1 MKYSTCAAWL
11 LAGLLAAGP
20 LAVVRAAPQPAAA
33 AEETAQEPSSGG
45 APQKAPVR
53 IASIHDAPLTEEDF
67 RLGGLRLGM
76 SAEEAAATEGMPQKT
91 EHGSVYDESQWDGIT
106 VRFVQENAYAYAA
119 RDDLDIPDRFP
130 SAGASVIS
138 AEKNGIA
145 SSRGITVGDSREN
158 VVRSYGRPSQ
168 IYWDGPAQKC
178 YFVYQSGGQQLV
190 FTISKDH
197 VQSMQLAF
205 AGAWLPAVEPEILPA
220 GRRFSDEEFMIAGY
234 AVGQV
239 FREHS
244 WLVWEKKAV
253 NPEEEIW
260 YYPGFGVRMDAKSHV
275 ISSLFVT
282 DGAMTTRRGVSVGDQ
297 LSTLEFLYGEPQK
310 LEMNL
315 AAPHPQSAY
324 IYFSEDRKTA
334 LVFYI
339 NETEKVIYNIV
350 SMKNPQIP
358 APLQPALD
366 RIRSVRA
373 KNLEGTL

>member
-1 MKYSTCAAWL
+1 MKYSICAAWL
-11 LAGLLAAGP
+11 LAGLLSAAPMAG
-20 LAVVRAAPQPAAA
+20 VWAAPQPAAA
-33 AEETAQEPSSGG
+33 AEEQAQKEPAGG
-45 APQKAPVR
+45 EKAPER
-53 IASIHDAPLTEEDF
+53 IASIDGAPLSAEDF
-67 RLGGLRLGM
+67 RLGGLRLGL
-76 SAEEAAATEGMPQKT
+76 SEEDAIGREGAPQKT
-91 EHGSVYDESQWDGIT
+91 ERGSVYEEAQWDGLLI
-106 VRFVQENAYAYAA
+106 RFVQESAYEYAA

-138 AEKNGIA
+138 VDLEGFA
-145 SSRGITVGDSREN
+145 SPRGVTVGDRREN
-158 VVRSYGRPSQ
+158 VVRLYGRPSQ

-178 YFVYQSGGQQLV
+178 YFVYQSGAEQLI
-190 FTISKDH
+190 FTIAKDR
-197 VQSMQLAF
+197 VASMELAF
-205 AGAWLPAVEPEILPA
+205 AGAWLPAAEPEILPA
-220 GRRFSDEEFMIAGY
+220 GQRFSDEEFRIAGY

-253 NPEEEIW
+253 NPDEEIW

-275 ISSLFVT
+275 ISALFVT

-297 LSTLEFLYGEPQK
+297 LSTLEALYGEPQK

-339 NETEKVIYNIV
+339 NETEKVVSNIV

-358 APLQPALD
+358 SPLQPALD

-373 KNLEGTL
+373 QNLARAL

>member
-1 MKYSTCAAWL
+1 MKYSTCAAWIL
-11 LAGLLAAGP
+11 VGLLAAGP

-45 APQKAPVR
+45 VPQEAPVR

-76 SAEEAAATEGMPQKT
+76 SAEEAAAAEGMPQKT

-106 VRFVQENAYAYAA
+106 ARFVQENAYAYAA

-130 SAGASVIS
+130 FAGASVIS
-138 AEKNGIA
+138 AERKGIA
-145 SSRGITVGDSREN
+145 SARGITTGDSREN

-178 YFVYQSGGQQLV
+178 YFVYQMGSQQLV

-260 YYPGFGVRMDAKSHV
+260 YYPEFGVRMDAKSHV

-324 IYFSEDRKTA
+324 IYFSEDRKAA

-358 APLQPALD
+358 VPLAPALD